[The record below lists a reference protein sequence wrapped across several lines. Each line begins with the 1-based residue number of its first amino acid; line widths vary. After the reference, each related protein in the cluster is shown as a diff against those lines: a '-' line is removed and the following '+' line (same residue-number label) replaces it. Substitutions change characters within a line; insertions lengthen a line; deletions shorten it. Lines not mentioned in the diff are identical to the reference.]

1 MTGLTFPGMME
12 LPAWRGG
19 REISPM
25 PACGPDDMKRRS
37 VEILSSEVAH
47 VLSTYVDEALKGVT
61 LTMESEVDL
70 WETGE
75 TEYQLVLEGNVNN
88 YAVIWTSSNNDVV
101 TVDKNGK
108 LTVGGAQGRAII
120 TAKLG
125 SRILKCTVIVERK
138 WSNYY

>member
-1 MTGLTFPGMME
+1 
-12 LPAWRGG
+12 
-19 REISPM
+19 
-25 PACGPDDMKRRS
+25 
-37 VEILSSEVAH
+37 
-47 VLSTYVDEALKGVT
+47 
-61 LTMESEVDL
+61 MESEVDL